1 MTNEDIARELR
12 EEASQ
17 LARQGNNLYRI
28 RSFRQ
33 AAMAVLALTDE
44 VASILARDGTKGLE
58 QVPGI
63 GKRLATRIA
72 QFAAIGMRPEGSP
85 IPECRIATAQP

>member
-28 RSFRQ
+28 RAFRQ
-33 AAMAVLALTDE
+33 AAMAVLALPDE
-44 VASILARDGTKGLE
+44 VSSIIAREGMKKLE

-72 QFAAIGMRPEGSP
+72 QFAAAEVKLGEPP
-85 IPECRIATAQP
+85 ITECRVAKPQP

>member
-28 RSFRQ
+28 RAFRQ
-33 AAMAVLALTDE
+33 AAMAVLALPDE
-44 VASILARDGTKGLE
+44 VSSILARAGTKGLE

-72 QFAAIGMRPEGSP
+72 QFAAVEVKLGEPMLPD
-85 IPECRIATAQP
+85 CRITRAEP